1 MRASPCWGLLP
12 KRRPDLAARE
22 HAFDTVAHAYDG
34 QFTRTRIGIAMRTAV
49 WARCAARFR
58 PDFRI
63 LEMNCG
69 TGEDARWLANQG
81 MKVLATD
88 ISERMIEVARRKL
101 AQLPASTAVQF
112 QALAWEELGELGGEP
127 FDGMLSNFGGL
138 NCVSDLKGAARA
150 LAGRL
155 RPGATAI
162 LCIMGP
168 HVPWEWLWF
177 LARGRP
183 AAAFRRLHRSREWS
197 GITVRYPSIGAVKKA
212 FAPEFRPLRV
222 AAIGA
227 LLPPPYTELTL
238 RRYPRLL
245 RGLERLERSWESRW
259 PLPQLADHFLLELER
274 V

>member
-1 MRASPCWGLLP
+1 
-12 KRRPDLAARE
+12 
-22 HAFDTVAHAYDG
+22 VAEAYDR
-34 QFTRTRIGIAMRTAV
+34 QFTHTRIGAAMRAAV

-58 PDFRI
+58 PGFRI

-69 TGEDARWLANQG
+69 TGEDARWLASQG
-81 MKVLATD
+81 MQVLATD
-88 ISERMIEVARRKL
+88 LSPRMIEVARRKL
-101 AQLPASTAVQF
+101 AALPENAAVQF
-112 QALAWEELGELGGEP
+112 QTLAWEGLGGLDAGP

-138 NCVSDLKGAARA
+138 NCVPDLKGAACA

-155 RPGATAI
+155 RPGAVAM

-183 AAAFRRLHRSREWS
+183 AAAFRRLKRSREWS
-197 GITVRYPSIGAVKKA
+197 GVTVRYPSIGATHEA
-212 FAPEFRPLRV
+212 FSPAFRPLRV

-227 LLPPPYTELTL
+227 LLPPPYTESTL

-245 RGLERLERSWESRW
+245 DTLESLERRCEARW
-259 PLPQLADHFLLELER
+259 PLPQLADHYLLELER
-274 V
+274 L